1 MLLSIRGN
9 GRKERPV
16 DIETIRRTGA
26 AALAGTG
33 VLHLA
38 LAPEY
43 LSEQPYIGV
52 LFLLGA
58 AASLFLAWRLW
69 RANDSTAWVL
79 GALVASGMAAG
90 FVLSRTVGLP
100 GFHEGEWESSGL
112 LSLLLEGGF
121 VALAYV
127 ALREQVRP
135 AVS

>member
-1 MLLSIRGN
+1 VN
-9 GRKERPV
+9 
-16 DIETIRRTGA
+16 IETTRRTGA

-33 VLHLA
+33 LLHLA

-43 LSEQPYIGV
+43 LSEEPYIGV
-52 LFLLGA
+52 LFVLGA

-69 RANDSTAWVL
+69 RANDSAAWFL

-112 LSLLLEGGF
+112 VSLLLEGSF
-121 VALAYV
+121 VALAFT
-127 ALREQVRP
+127 ALRGSVRP
-135 AVS
+135 AIS